1 MLQVLPWLQKKVL
14 EAEVGSLETERAALT
29 QQTGELVDSMG
40 DTQAQELTAGG
51 WWSNWGPRVN
61 KIQLNKSHY
70 NSVCMYLLILL
81 AFQPIAGSGG
91 F

>member
-29 QQTGELVDSMG
+29 QQTGELVDNMG

-51 WWSNWGPRVN
+51 WWSNWGPGVN
-61 KIQLNKSHY
+61 KKY
-70 NSVCMYLLILL
+70 N
-81 AFQPIAGSGG
+81 
-91 F
+91 